1 MVGGA
6 ASLGRRVAGRGARTA
21 RELTEGA
28 ASAGFGV
35 ARRAVGAGLGVA
47 DAVTGRA
54 ARLLG
59 RGSDRADHYPR

>member
-1 MVGGA
+1 V
-6 ASLGRRVAGRGARTA
+6 
-21 RELTEGA
+21 TEGA

-35 ARRAVGAGLGVA
+35 ARRAVDAGLGVA